1 MFRVGRNQ
9 VVDLHKQKQG
19 CVRFWVKMQV
29 LGRRKIVTLKTCW
42 RRLQD
47 QQMFAG
53 IRLTP
58 NNIFDCCSPL
68 RIKLL
73 KRLQRRLSLFIVAQ
87 VRSNTTFRIL
97 SIHLLI
103 SKKKLKLL
111 AIHCLSSSNYFEE
124 RSTLLNK
131 SDISILAIYIT
142 PVFKSLSSL
151 YTGTKISLLR
161 LVSLF

>member
-1 MFRVGRNQ
+1 MEDVN
-9 VVDLHKQKQG
+9 LL
-19 CVRFWVKMQV
+19 CW
-29 LGRRKIVTLKTCW
+29 RRW

-47 QQMFAG
+47 QQMFVG
-53 IRLTP
+53 IRLTA